1 MTASEEKIMTDLE
14 LAKAVGVGRS
24 TITLARKAARLLN
37 DPLPHYA
44 TPSDFKKWFRT
55 HPTFVA
61 AQWVGERWKEL
72 GIAPN
77 QNDARAGKSRVS
89 SSKRAQQIPSPDAP
103 TPQPEPVAKQPSPGS
118 NESTDEAKSL

>member
-24 TITLARKAARLLN
+24 TITLARKAGRLLN

-77 QNDARAGKSRVS
+77 PHDERGGRSRVS
-89 SSKRAQQIPSPDAP
+89 SSTRVQQTPSPNAP
-103 TPQPEPVAKQPSPGS
+103 TPQLAPAATQPSPGS